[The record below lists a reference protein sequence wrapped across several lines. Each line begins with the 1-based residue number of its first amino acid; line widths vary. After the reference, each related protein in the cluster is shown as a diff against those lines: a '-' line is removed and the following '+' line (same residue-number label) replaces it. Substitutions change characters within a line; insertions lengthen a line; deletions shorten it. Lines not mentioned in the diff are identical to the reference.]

1 MVQFDFNSL
10 LKTMDKAGI
19 MAMVEKEVDKVIAAA
34 KAKEIEQER
43 YKIAKANV
51 ACDNYSV
58 DDLIILDARL
68 NRMADTKIEEAK
80 TIPADTIKAG
90 KMPKKYPPIE
100 SIEEPIMKAEIM
112 TPKEFEELLLNA
124 SLRDIKKRKKSSEK
138 TTYDE
143 YFKDSFF

>member
-1 MVQFDFNSL
+1 MIQFDFNSL

-19 MAMVEKEVDKVIAAA
+19 MAMVEKEVDKVIAAKA
-34 KAKEIEQER
+34 AKEVEQER

-90 KMPKKYPPIE
+90 KMPKKYPIE
-100 SIEEPIMKAEIM
+100 TKPLIM
-112 TPKEFEELLLNA
+112 TPEEFAKFLEA
-124 SLRDIKKRKKSSEK
+124 SLGDIKRKKSSEK

>member
-19 MAMVEKEVDKVIAAA
+19 MAMVEKEVDKVIAAKA
-34 KAKEIEQER
+34 AKEVEQER

-90 KMPKKYPPIE
+90 KMPKKYPIE
-100 SIEEPIMKAEIM
+100 TKPLIM
-112 TPKEFEELLLNA
+112 TPEEFAKFLDA
-124 SLRDIKKRKKSSEK
+124 SLGDIKKRKKSSEK

>member
-1 MVQFDFNSL
+1 MIQFDFNSL

-19 MAMVEKEVDKVIAAA
+19 MAMVEKEVDKVIAAKA
-34 KAKEIEQER
+34 AKEVEQER

-68 NRMADTKIEEAK
+68 SRMADTKVEEAK
-80 TIPADTIKAG
+80 SIPADFIEAG
-90 KMPKKYPPIE
+90 KKPKYPIE
-100 SIEEPIMKAEIM
+100 TKPVIM
-112 TPKEFEELLLNA
+112 TPEEFVKFLEA
-124 SLRDIKKRKKSSEK
+124 SLGDIKRKKSSEK

>member
-1 MVQFDFNSL
+1 MIQFDFNSL
-10 LKTMDKAGI
+10 LKTMDKAGV
-19 MAMVEKEVDKVIAAA
+19 MAMVEKEVDKVIAAQ
-34 KAKEIEQER
+34 KAKEVEQER

-68 NRMADTKIEEAK
+68 NRKADTKVEEAK
-80 TIPADTIKAG
+80 SIRADFIEAG
-90 KMPKKYPPIE
+90 KKPKHPIE
-100 SIEEPIMKAEIM
+100 TKPVIM
-112 TPKEFEELLLNA
+112 TPEEFVKFFEA
-124 SLRDIKKRKKSSEK
+124 SLGDIKRKKSSEK

>member
-1 MVQFDFNSL
+1 MIQFDFNSL

-19 MAMVEKEVDKVIAAA
+19 MAMVEKEVDKVIAAKA
-34 KAKEIEQER
+34 AKEVEQER

-68 NRMADTKIEEAK
+68 SRMADTKIEEAK
-80 TIPADTIKAG
+80 SIPADFIKAG
-90 KMPKKYPPIE
+90 KKPKYPIE
-100 SIEEPIMKAEIM
+100 TKPVIMSPEEFVKF
-112 TPKEFEELLLNA
+112 FEA
-124 SLRDIKKRKKSSEK
+124 SLGDIKRKKSSEK

>member
-1 MVQFDFNSL
+1 MIQFDFNSL

-19 MAMVEKEVDKVIAAA
+19 MAMVEKEVDKVIAAKA
-34 KAKEIEQER
+34 AKEVEQER

-68 NRMADTKIEEAK
+68 SRMADTKVEEAK
-80 TIPADTIKAG
+80 SIPADFIKAG
-90 KMPKKYPPIE
+90 KKPKYPIE
-100 SIEEPIMKAEIM
+100 TKPVIM
-112 TPKEFEELLLNA
+112 TVDEVVKFLNA
-124 SLRDIKKRKKSSEK
+124 SREDIKKSKKSSEK

>member
-1 MVQFDFNSL
+1 MIQFDFNSL

-19 MAMVEKEVDKVIAAA
+19 MAMVEKEVDKVIAAKA
-34 KAKEIEQER
+34 AKEVEQER

-80 TIPADTIKAG
+80 TIPADFIKAG
-90 KMPKKYPPIE
+90 KKPKYPIE
-100 SIEEPIMKAEIM
+100 TKPLIM
-112 TPKEFEELLLNA
+112 TPEEFAKFLEA
-124 SLRDIKKRKKSSEK
+124 SLGDIKRKKSSEK

>member
-1 MVQFDFNSL
+1 MIQFDFNSL

-19 MAMVEKEVDKVIAAA
+19 MAMVEKEVDKVIAAKA
-34 KAKEIEQER
+34 AKEVEQER

-51 ACDNYSV
+51 ACDNYSI

-68 NRMADTKIEEAK
+68 SRMADTKVEEAK
-80 TIPADTIKAG
+80 SIPADFIEAG
-90 KMPKKYPPIE
+90 KKPKYPIE
-100 SIEEPIMKAEIM
+100 TKPVIM
-112 TPKEFEELLLNA
+112 TPEEFVKFFEA
-124 SLRDIKKRKKSSEK
+124 SLGDIKRKKSSEK

>member
-19 MAMVEKEVDKVIAAA
+19 MAMVEKEVDKVIAA
-34 KAKEIEQER
+34 KNAKEIEQER

-80 TIPADTIKAG
+80 SIPADTIKAG
-90 KMPKKYPPIE
+90 KMPKRYPIE
-100 SIEEPIMKAEIM
+100 TKPVIM
-112 TPKEFEELLLNA
+112 TPEEFAEFLNA
-124 SLRDIKKRKKSSEK
+124 SLGDIKKRKKSSEK

>member
-19 MAMVEKEVDKVIAAA
+19 MAMVEKEVDKVIAAKA
-34 KAKEIEQER
+34 AKEVEQER

-51 ACDNYSV
+51 ACDNYSI

-80 TIPADTIKAG
+80 SIPADFIKAG
-90 KMPKKYPPIE
+90 KKPKYPIE
-100 SIEEPIMKAEIM
+100 TKPLIM
-112 TPKEFEELLLNA
+112 TPEEFVKFFEA
-124 SLRDIKKRKKSSEK
+124 SLGDIKRKKSSEK

>member
-19 MAMVEKEVDKVIAAA
+19 MAMVEKEVDKVIAAQRT
-34 KAKEIEQER
+34 KEIEQER

-90 KMPKKYPPIE
+90 KMPKKYPIE
-100 SIEEPIMKAEIM
+100 TKPLIM
-112 TPKEFEELLLNA
+112 TPEEFAEFLNA
-124 SLRDIKKRKKSSEK
+124 SLGDIKKRKKSSEK

>member
-19 MAMVEKEVDKVIAAA
+19 MAMVEKEVDKVIAAQT
-34 KAKEIEQER
+34 AKEIEQER
-43 YKIAKANV
+43 YKMAKANV
-51 ACDNYSV
+51 ASDNYSI

-68 NRMADTKIEEAK
+68 SRMADTKIEEAK
-80 TIPADTIKAG
+80 SIPADFIKAG
-90 KMPKKYPPIE
+90 KMPKKYPIE
-100 SIEEPIMKAEIM
+100 TKPLIM
-112 TPKEFEELLLNA
+112 TPEEFAEFLNA
-124 SLRDIKKRKKSSEK
+124 SLGDIKRKKSSEK

>member
-1 MVQFDFNSL
+1 MIQFDFNSL
-10 LKTMDKAGI
+10 LKTMDKADI
-19 MAMVEKEVDKVIAAA
+19 MAMVEKEVDKVIAAKA
-34 KAKEIEQER
+34 AKEVEQER

-68 NRMADTKIEEAK
+68 NRMADTKVEEAK
-80 TIPADTIKAG
+80 SIPADFIKAG
-90 KMPKKYPPIE
+90 KKPKYPIE
-100 SIEEPIMKAEIM
+100 TKPVIM
-112 TPKEFEELLLNA
+112 TPEEFVKFFEA
-124 SLRDIKKRKKSSEK
+124 SLGDIKRKKSSEK

>member
-1 MVQFDFNSL
+1 MIQFDFNSL

-19 MAMVEKEVDKVIAAA
+19 MAMVEKEVDKVIAAKA
-34 KAKEIEQER
+34 AKEVEQER

-68 NRMADTKIEEAK
+68 NRKADTKVEEAK
-80 TIPADTIKAG
+80 SIPADFIEAG
-90 KMPKKYPPIE
+90 KKPKYPIE
-100 SIEEPIMKAEIM
+100 TKPVIM
-112 TPKEFEELLLNA
+112 TPEEFVKFFEA
-124 SLRDIKKRKKSSEK
+124 SLGDIKRKKSSEK

>member
-19 MAMVEKEVDKVIAAA
+19 MAMVEKEVDKVIAAKA
-34 KAKEIEQER
+34 AKEVEQER

-68 NRMADTKIEEAK
+68 NRKADTKVEEAK
-80 TIPADTIKAG
+80 SIRADFIEAG
-90 KMPKKYPPIE
+90 KKPKYPIE
-100 SIEEPIMKAEIM
+100 TKPVIM
-112 TPKEFEELLLNA
+112 TPEEFVKFFEA
-124 SLRDIKKRKKSSEK
+124 SLGDIKRKKSSEK

-143 YFKDSFF
+143 SFKDSFF